1 MITSTQQLILIFIT
15 TIFIGAIAGYLGTLM
30 FTKRM
35 TLVAGP
41 LGHLTLPGIALALVC
56 GFDTFI
62 GALLFVFLGILF
74 IWFFGKKTKI
84 PMEALV
90 AIIFPFSM
98 SVAFLVL
105 PGEETVEALIGNIQ
119 ETSPITAVTSILIS
133 LIVFVIVKSIY
144 KKIVFIG
151 VSEDIA
157 KTEGLK
163 IHRLNFIYLVC
174 IAFIVALSTKVVGG
188 LMTVAI
194 MAIPAA
200 TSKLLGKSL
209 TQYSYIGL
217 IVGAIAAVFGVITSI
232 AIGIP
237 IGPAIIIVNTTIF
250 IFSFL
255 TRFIKN

>member
-1 MITSTQQLILIFIT
+1 MIINQQFLLVLVT
-15 TIFIGAIAGYLGTLM
+15 TFFIGSVAGYLGTLM

-41 LGHLTLPGIALALVC
+41 LGHLTLPGIALALVL
-56 GFDTFI
+56 GFDTFL
-62 GALLFVFLGILF
+62 GALLFVFLGIIF

-98 SVAFLVL
+98 SAAFLIL
-105 PGEETVEALIGNIQ
+105 PGKETVEALIGNIQ
-119 ETSPITAVTSILIS
+119 EITLATSAVAILIS
-133 LIVFVIVKSIY
+133 IVVFVVVKLIY

-151 VSEDIA
+151 VSQDIA
-157 KTEGLK
+157 KTEGLQ
-163 IHRLNFIYLVC
+163 IHKLNFIYLVC

-200 TSKLLGKSL
+200 TSKMLGKNLS
-209 TQYSYIGL
+209 QYAYL
-217 IVGAIAAVFGVITSI
+217 GAIIGATASVIGVV
-232 AIGIP
+232 AFKFANIP
-237 IGPAIIIVNTTIF
+237 VGPAIIIANTVI
-250 IFSFL
+250 FL
-255 TRFIKN
+255 TSVLIKKI